1 MIVVPVR
8 IFDECLNKLIISAQ
22 TMSFS
27 SESEFWDAE
36 EYNTA
41 DDASSTSSSD
51 MDDRDLEDLEVD
63 DDGACNMDR

>member
-1 MIVVPVR
+1 
-8 IFDECLNKLIISAQ
+8 
-22 TMSFS
+22 MSFS

-63 DDGACNMDR
+63 DDGASNMDR